1 MIARTLLISAFCATT
16 LAAAETVV
24 ELDPARTKV
33 EWVLGDVLHT
43 VKGTFR
49 LKSGALHFDPATGK
63 ASGEIVIDATS
74 GESGSG
80 ARDSR
85 MHKNVLESAKYPEI
99 SFAPDRIA
107 GAAASGNAEIQ
118 AHGSFKIHGA
128 AHEMTIPV
136 KAAMGASEATID
148 ASFAVPYV
156 AWGMKNPS
164 TLFLRVH
171 DKVEITIHG
180 VAKIKQ

>member
-1 MIARTLLISAFCATT
+1 MVARTLLISAFCAAS
-16 LAAAETVV
+16 LVAAETVV

-33 EWVLGDVLHT
+33 EWVLGAALHT

-49 LKSGALHFDPATGK
+49 LKSGAVRFDPATGK
-63 ASGEIVIDATS
+63 ATGEIVIDAAS

-85 MHKNVLESAKYPEI
+85 MHKNVLESARYPEI
-99 SFAPDRIA
+99 AFAPDLVT
-107 GAAASGNAEIQ
+107 GTAASGNAQVQ
-118 AHGSFKIHGA
+118 AHGSLTIHGA
-128 AHEMTIPV
+128 SHEITIPV
-136 KAAMGASEATID
+136 KATMGAGEATFD

-171 DKVEITIHG
+171 DKVDITIHG
-180 VAKIKQ
+180 EAKIKQ